1 MLVFSVK
8 SSNSFFLMTI
18 HTTSSARRPRS
29 EPARFLVWKE
39 KFSSKL
45 LNLVTKI
52 SFAITTVSNGE
63 RVE

>member
-18 HTTSSARRPRS
+18 HTPFRVQEDPVFGL
-29 EPARFLVWKE
+29 EGVN
-39 KFSSKL
+39 SSKL

>member
-18 HTTSSARRPRS
+18 HTTSSGRRPG
-29 EPARFLVWKE
+29 FFWKE

-45 LNLVTKI
+45 LNLVKKI